1 MRFSYRR
8 LLTLKP
14 VHSLGGVSA
23 RYKPI
28 LPATIASPL
37 GNWASACLVDSG
49 ADDTVFPESI
59 AQQLGLDLSS
69 APEGESF
76 QAAGQPV
83 TYRYAPVRFH
93 LSDGT
98 EACEWEA
105 IVGFIAAAMRW
116 PLLGHAGF
124 LQFFDVTFL
133 GNAREL
139 FLTPNPSFP
148 GQHTT
153 P

>member
-14 VHSLGGVSA
+14 VYPLGGVSA

-28 LPATIASPL
+28 LTATIASPL

-49 ADDTVFPESI
+49 ADDTVFPDTI
-59 AQQLGLDLSS
+59 AHQLGIDLSG

-93 LSDGT
+93 LSDGMET
-98 EACEWEA
+98 CDWDA
-105 IVGFIAAAMRW
+105 IVGFVAAAMRW

-133 GNAREL
+133 GHAQEL
-139 FLTPNPSFP
+139 ILAPNPSFS
-148 GQHTT
+148 GQHTV